1 MELLLA
7 GGTGLVGRSIIGLAK
22 DRLMSITTVGR
33 RITGEVEN
41 ELVVDFADLPI
52 LPSADT
58 AICTLGT
65 TMRDAGSNSAFKAV
79 DFDAVMAFARAA
91 KQSGVRHFLVVT
103 AVGADPG
110 SRAFYSRVKG
120 AVEIELTT
128 IGFDR
133 LDILRPGL
141 LLGQRQSHRFVEQ
154 VLQDLSPAIALI
166 TRGPWARY
174 ASISAEQLAGALLA
188 LCHEKSPG
196 VFYHQ
201 SPELQSLG
209 AETQHGDPTQ
219 TH

>member
-1 MELLLA
+1 MTLLLA
-7 GGTGLVGRSIIGLAK
+7 GGTGLVGRSLIELAK
-22 DRLMSITTVGR
+22 NRQISVTTVGR

-41 ELVVDFADLPI
+41 ELVVDFAAMPT
-52 LPSADT
+52 LPSSDI

-65 TMRDAGSNSAFKAV
+65 TMADAGSKSAFKAV

-103 AVGADPG
+103 AVGADIE

-133 LDILRPGL
+133 LDIVRPGL
-141 LLGQRQSHRFVEQ
+141 LLGKRQSRRLIEQ
-154 VLQDLSPAIALI
+154 VLQGLSPAIALI

-174 ASISAEQLAGALLA
+174 ASISAEQVAGALLA
-188 LCHEKSPG
+188 LSHETSPG

-201 SPELQSLG
+201 SPELQCFG
-209 AETQHGDPTQ
+209 GETQHDDLT
-219 TH
+219 

>member
-1 MELLLA
+1 MKLLLA
-7 GGTGLVGRSIIGLAK
+7 GGTGLVGRWLIELAK
-22 DRLMSITTVGR
+22 DRQIPITTVGR

-52 LPSADT
+52 LPSADI

-65 TMRDAGSNSAFKAV
+65 TISDAGSKPAFKAV

-103 AVGADPG
+103 AVGADPD
-110 SRAFYSRVKG
+110 SRAFYSRIKG
-120 AVEIELTT
+120 AVEIELAT

-141 LLGQRQSHRFVEQ
+141 LLGQRQSRRFVEQ

-166 TRGPWARY
+166 TCGPWARY
-174 ASISAEQLAGALLA
+174 ASISAEKLAGALLA
-188 LCHEKSPG
+188 LCHATGPG
-196 VFYHQ
+196 IFYHH

-209 AETQHGDPTQ
+209 DKAAKEDVF
-219 TH
+219 

>member
-1 MELLLA
+1 MTLLLA
-7 GGTGLVGRSIIGLAK
+7 GGTGLVGRSLLELAK
-22 DRLMSITTVGR
+22 SRQIPIATVGR
-33 RITGEVEN
+33 RITGDVEN
-41 ELVVDFADLPI
+41 ELVVDFAAMPT
-52 LPSADT
+52 LPSSDI

-65 TMRDAGSNSAFKAV
+65 TMADAGSKSAFKAV

-103 AVGADPG
+103 AVGADIG

-133 LDILRPGL
+133 LDIVRPGL
-141 LLGQRQSHRFVEQ
+141 LLGKRQSRRLIEQ
-154 VLQDLSPAIALI
+154 VLQGLSPAIALI

-174 ASISAEQLAGALLA
+174 ASISAEQVAGALLA
-188 LCHEKSPG
+188 LSHETSPG

-201 SPELQSLG
+201 SPELQCFG
-209 AETQHGDPTQ
+209 GETQHDDLT
-219 TH
+219 

>member
-1 MELLLA
+1 MKLLLA
-7 GGTGLVGRSIIGLAK
+7 GGTGLVGRWLIELAK
-22 DRLMSITTVGR
+22 DRQISITTVGR

-52 LPSADT
+52 LPSADI

-65 TMRDAGSNSAFKAV
+65 TISDAGSKPAFKAV

-103 AVGADPG
+103 AVGADPD
-110 SRAFYSRVKG
+110 SRAFYSRIKG
-120 AVEIELTT
+120 AVEIELAT
-128 IGFDR
+128 IGFER

-141 LLGQRQSHRFVEQ
+141 LLGQRQSRRFVEQ

-174 ASISAEQLAGALLA
+174 ASISAEKLAGALLA
-188 LCHEKSPG
+188 LCHATGPG
-196 VFYHQ
+196 IFYHH

-209 AETQHGDPTQ
+209 DKAAKEDVF
-219 TH
+219 

>member
-1 MELLLA
+1 MSLLLA
-7 GGTGLVGRSIIGLAK
+7 GGTGLVGRSLIALAK
-22 DRLMSITTVGR
+22 SRLIPITTVGR

-41 ELVVDFADLPI
+41 ELVVDFSDLPS
-52 LPSADT
+52 LPSADI

-65 TMRDAGSNSAFKAV
+65 TMSDAGSKPAFKGV
-79 DFDAVMAFARAA
+79 DFDAVMAFACAA

-103 AVGADPG
+103 AVGADTE
-110 SRAFYSRVKG
+110 SRAFYSRIKG

-141 LLGQRQSHRFVEQ
+141 LLGQRQSRRFVEQ
-154 VLQDLSPAIALI
+154 FLQGVSPAIALI

-188 LCHEKSPG
+188 LCHETSLG
-196 VFYHQ
+196 TFYHQ

-209 AETQHGDPTQ
+209 GETQHGDLT
-219 TH
+219 

>member
-1 MELLLA
+1 MTLLLA
-7 GGTGLVGRSIIGLAK
+7 GGTGLVGGLLIKLAK
-22 DRLMSITTVGR
+22 GRQIPITTVGR
-33 RITGEVEN
+33 RITGDVEN
-41 ELVVDFADLPI
+41 ELVVDFTAMPT
-52 LPSADT
+52 LPSSDI

-65 TMRDAGSNSAFKAV
+65 TMADAGSKSAFKAV

-103 AVGADPG
+103 AVGADIE
-110 SRAFYSRVKG
+110 SRAFYSRIKG

-133 LDILRPGL
+133 LDIVRPGL
-141 LLGQRQSHRFVEQ
+141 LLGKRQSRRFIEQ

-188 LCHEKSPG
+188 LCHETSPG

-201 SPELQSLG
+201 SPELQCLG
-209 AETQHGDPTQ
+209 GGIQHDDLT
-219 TH
+219 

>member
-1 MELLLA
+1 MELLLV
-7 GGTGLVGRSIIGLAK
+7 GGTGLVGRSIIELAK
-22 DRLMSITTVGR
+22 DRLITITTVGR
-33 RITGEVEN
+33 RVTGEVEN

-52 LPSADT
+52 LPSADI

-65 TMRDAGSNSAFKAV
+65 TMRDAGSKSAFKAV

-110 SRAFYSRVKG
+110 SRALYSRVKG

-141 LLGQRQSHRFVEQ
+141 LLGQRQSRRFVEQ

>member
-1 MELLLA
+1 MTLLLA
-7 GGTGLVGRSIIGLAK
+7 GGTGLVGRSLLELAK
-22 DRLMSITTVGR
+22 SRQITITTVGR
-33 RITGEVEN
+33 RITGDVEN
-41 ELVVDFADLPI
+41 ELVVDFAAMPT
-52 LPSADT
+52 LPSSDI

-65 TMRDAGSNSAFKAV
+65 TMADAGSKSAFKAV

-103 AVGADPG
+103 AVGADIE

-133 LDILRPGL
+133 LDIVRPGL
-141 LLGQRQSHRFVEQ
+141 LLGKRQSRRLIEQ
-154 VLQDLSPAIALI
+154 VLQGLSPAIALI

-174 ASISAEQLAGALLA
+174 ASISAEQVAGALLA
-188 LCHEKSPG
+188 LSHETSPG

-201 SPELQSLG
+201 SPELQCFG
-209 AETQHGDPTQ
+209 GETQHDDLT
-219 TH
+219 

>member
-65 TMRDAGSNSAFKAV
+65 TMRDAGSKSAFKAV

-103 AVGADPG
+103 AVGADTG
-110 SRAFYSRVKG
+110 SRAFYSRIKG

-141 LLGQRQSHRFVEQ
+141 LLGQRQSRRFVEQ

-188 LCHEKSPG
+188 LCHEKSRG

>member
-65 TMRDAGSNSAFKAV
+65 TMRDAGSKSAFKAV

-103 AVGADPG
+103 AVGADTG
-110 SRAFYSRVKG
+110 SRAFYSRIKG

-141 LLGQRQSHRFVEQ
+141 LLGQRQSRRFVEQ

-166 TRGPWARY
+166 TRGPWTRY

-188 LCHEKSPG
+188 LCHEKSRG

>member
-1 MELLLA
+1 MKLLLA
-7 GGTGLVGRSIIGLAK
+7 GGTGLVGRWLIELAK
-22 DRLMSITTVGR
+22 DRQISITTVGR

-52 LPSADT
+52 LPSADI

-65 TMRDAGSNSAFKAV
+65 TISDAGSKPAFKAV
-79 DFDAVMAFARAA
+79 DLDAVMAFARAA

-103 AVGADPG
+103 AVGADPD
-110 SRAFYSRVKG
+110 SRAFYSRIKG
-120 AVEIELTT
+120 AVEIELAT

-141 LLGQRQSHRFVEQ
+141 LLGQRQSRRFVEQ

-174 ASISAEQLAGALLA
+174 ASISAEKLAGALLA
-188 LCHEKSPG
+188 LCHATGPG
-196 VFYHQ
+196 IFYHH

-209 AETQHGDPTQ
+209 DKAAKEDVF
-219 TH
+219 

>member
-7 GGTGLVGRSIIGLAK
+7 GGTGLVGRSIIEVAK
-22 DRLMSITTVGR
+22 DRLISITTVGR
-33 RITGEVEN
+33 RVTGGVEN
-41 ELVVDFADLPI
+41 ELVVDFTALPI

-65 TMRDAGSNSAFKAV
+65 TMRDAGSKSAFEAV
-79 DFDAVMAFARAA
+79 DFDAVVAFARAA
-91 KQSGVRHFLVVT
+91 KQSGVRHFLIVT
-103 AVGADPG
+103 AVGADTR
-110 SRAFYSRVKG
+110 SRTFYSRVKG
-120 AVEIELTT
+120 AVEVELTT

-141 LLGQRQSHRFVEQ
+141 LLGQRQSRRFVEQ
-154 VLQDLSPAIALI
+154 VLQDLSPSIALI

-188 LCHEKSPG
+188 LCHETGPG
-196 VFYHQ
+196 VFYHE

-209 AETQHGDPTQ
+209 GETQHGDPTQ
-219 TH
+219 TN

>member
-1 MELLLA
+1 MELLLV
-7 GGTGLVGRSIIGLAK
+7 GGTGLVGRSIIELAK
-22 DRLMSITTVGR
+22 DRLITITTVGR
-33 RITGEVEN
+33 RVTGEVEN
-41 ELVVDFADLPI
+41 ELLVDVADLPI
-52 LPSADT
+52 LPTADT

-65 TMRDAGSNSAFKAV
+65 TMRDAGSKSAFKAV

-141 LLGQRQSHRFVEQ
+141 LLGQRQSRRFVEQ

>member
-1 MELLLA
+1 MTLLLA
-7 GGTGLVGRSIIGLAK
+7 GGTGLVGGLLIKLAK
-22 DRLMSITTVGR
+22 GRQIPITTVGR
-33 RITGEVEN
+33 RITGDVEN
-41 ELVVDFADLPI
+41 ELVVDFTAMPT
-52 LPSADT
+52 LPSSDI

-65 TMRDAGSNSAFKAV
+65 TMADAGSKSAFKAV

-103 AVGADPG
+103 AVGADIE
-110 SRAFYSRVKG
+110 SRAFYSRIKG

-133 LDILRPGL
+133 LDIVRPGL
-141 LLGQRQSHRFVEQ
+141 LLGKRQSRRFIEQ

-188 LCHEKSPG
+188 LCHETSPG

-201 SPELQSLG
+201 SPELQCLG
-209 AETQHGDPTQ
+209 GGIQHDDFT
-219 TH
+219 

>member
-1 MELLLA
+1 MTLLLA
-7 GGTGLVGRSIIGLAK
+7 GGTGLVGRSLLELAK
-22 DRLMSITTVGR
+22 SRQIPITTVGR
-33 RITGEVEN
+33 RITGDVEN
-41 ELVVDFADLPI
+41 ELVVDFAAMPT
-52 LPSADT
+52 LPSSDI

-65 TMRDAGSNSAFKAV
+65 TMADAGSKSAFKAV

-103 AVGADPG
+103 AVGADIE
-110 SRAFYSRVKG
+110 SRAFYSRIKG
-120 AVEIELTT
+120 AVELELTT

-141 LLGQRQSHRFVEQ
+141 LLGQRQSRRFVEQ

-188 LCHEKSPG
+188 LCHETSPG
-196 VFYHQ
+196 TFYHQ

-209 AETQHGDPTQ
+209 DKASKDDIF
-219 TH
+219 

>member
-7 GGTGLVGRSIIGLAK
+7 GGTGLVGRSIIELAK
-22 DRLMSITTVGR
+22 DRLISITTVGR

-103 AVGADPG
+103 AVGADTG
-110 SRAFYSRVKG
+110 SRAFYSRIKG

-141 LLGQRQSHRFVEQ
+141 LLGQRQSRRLVEQ

>member
-1 MELLLA
+1 MTLLLA
-7 GGTGLVGRSIIGLAK
+7 GGTGLVGRLLIKLAK
-22 DRLMSITTVGR
+22 GRQIPITTVGR
-33 RITGEVEN
+33 RITGDVEN
-41 ELVVDFADLPI
+41 ELVVDFTAMPT
-52 LPSADT
+52 LPSSDI

-65 TMRDAGSNSAFKAV
+65 TMADAGSKSAFKAV

-103 AVGADPG
+103 AVGADIE
-110 SRAFYSRVKG
+110 SRAFYSRIKG

-133 LDILRPGL
+133 LDIVRPGL
-141 LLGQRQSHRFVEQ
+141 LLGKRQSRRFIEQ

-188 LCHEKSPG
+188 LCHETSPG

-201 SPELQSLG
+201 SPELQCLG
-209 AETQHGDPTQ
+209 GGTQHDDFT
-219 TH
+219 